1 MIERL
6 FRPLLLDTTNCTYHN
21 IDVAVQQ
28 QADEASLAS
37 RLAKLNVTSLSL
49 SNLGPTTPAAA
60 ACDPRLPD
68 SISHSPYN
76 ITPHVAITTAAAL
89 NAERCTA
96 TQVRAPRRAYGTST
110 ERRGRCMC
118 CADSEAVALP
128 AWNLPEEGN
137 FNPSSPLPPP

>member
-1 MIERL
+1 GRPGIT
-6 FRPLLLDTTNCTYHN
+6 PLLLDTTNCTYHN

-96 TQVRAPRRAYGTST
+96 TQVRAPRH
-110 ERRGRCMC
+110 
-118 CADSEAVALP
+118 SEAVALP